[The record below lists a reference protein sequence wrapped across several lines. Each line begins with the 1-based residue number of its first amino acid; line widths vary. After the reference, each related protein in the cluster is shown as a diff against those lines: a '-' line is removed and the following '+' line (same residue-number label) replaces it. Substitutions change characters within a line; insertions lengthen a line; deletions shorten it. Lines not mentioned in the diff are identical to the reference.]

1 MAYTTYTTAALVCG
15 SVDNNSADRAYL
27 LFTEE
32 FGMVWATARSV
43 REERS
48 RQRYALQDFSL
59 IRVSLVK
66 GKGGWRIGSVEA
78 YGNEFLATTVRS
90 ERAGLLG
97 LVKMLRRYVHGE
109 ERLSRIWADS
119 LAYIEILRSDS
130 DARSF
135 SILQRVYTVRLLYVL
150 GYIPDD
156 ATIADSIRAESL
168 SAALTQ
174 YQPELAKHIDALIAH
189 AEIVSQL

>member
-15 SVDNNSADRAYL
+15 SIDNNGADRAYL

-32 FGMVWATARSV
+32 FGMIWATARSV

-48 RQRYALQDFSL
+48 RQRYALQEFSL

-78 YGNEFLATTVRS
+78 AGNQFLRAK
-90 ERAGLLG
+90 ERGQRAALLG
-97 LVKMLRRYVHGE
+97 LVQLLRRYVHGE
-109 ERLSRIWADS
+109 EALPAVW
-119 LAYIEILRSDS
+119 SDVEEFLTS
-130 DARSF
+130 
-135 SILQRVYTVRLLYVL
+135 SITAPNYQENMLHIFTIRLLYTL

-156 ATIADSIRAESL
+156 AAIQVLLRAPTLQE
-168 SAALTQ
+168 
-174 YQPELAKHIDALIAH
+174 ALIQYESNLAPRLKKLIQH
-189 AEIVSQL
+189 AETVSQL

>member
-15 SVDNNSADRAYL
+15 SVDNNGADRAYL
-27 LFTEE
+27 LFTEL

-59 IRVSLVK
+59 IRISIVK

-78 YGNEFLATTVRS
+78 YGNEFLAATTRG

-97 LVKMLRRYVHGE
+97 MVKLLRRYVHGE
-109 ERLSRIWADS
+109 ERLSSIWADS
-119 LAYIEILRSDS
+119 LAYLTVLRSTPVPLPV
-130 DARSF
+130 
-135 SILQRVYTVRLLYVL
+135 LQRVYTVRLLYAL

-156 ATIADSIRAESL
+156 AAVAASIRAESL
-168 SAALTQ
+168 QAAALQ
-174 YQPELAKHIDALIAH
+174 YEPSLAQHMDKLIKH